1 MVSTL
6 LSSLVVLAGHLSLSQ
21 ADGGSPLF
29 AGQGYIQ
36 VVNASEWSKVD
47 LANRLGCMSETGA
60 FTLDDCGVFTKAEDN
75 PGLTS
80 RLGNCSWRDDTQPAN
95 VDAIYGQ
102 RNYAWV
108 CREGVDNWL
117 YYTFSNTLAVG
128 TKYPV
133 IFHGNLDGYGDVKD
147 IPEAGEKLPLWEF
160 AWGSEQFDVP
170 PGHTKVVW
178 VWVPVNATAT
188 P

>member
-117 YYTFSNTLAVG
+117 YYTFSNTLVSVRKHLTSCMVSAWA
-128 TKYPV
+128 
-133 IFHGNLDGYGDVKD
+133 NSR
-147 IPEAGEKLPLWEF
+147 AGCGHQISRHLPW
-160 AWGSEQFDVP
+160 Q
-170 PGHTKVVW
+170 PGRLRGREGHSGGR
-178 VWVPVNATAT
+178 
-188 P
+188 